1 MTTDHILLYSFVTVG
16 VSLLLVPWVGWIYLA
31 AVVVLGTWLIAGAVH
46 LRANP
51 DMAMR
56 YFTATNGYLAGV
68 FLAIAIDVLVLG

>member
-1 MTTDHILLYSFVTVG
+1 MAEISGKFRQQTLY
-16 VSLLLVPWVGWIYLA
+16 IRA
-31 AVVVLGTWLIAGAVH
+31 AAIPGNQSMNYARMPQVMQPGLIAGAVH